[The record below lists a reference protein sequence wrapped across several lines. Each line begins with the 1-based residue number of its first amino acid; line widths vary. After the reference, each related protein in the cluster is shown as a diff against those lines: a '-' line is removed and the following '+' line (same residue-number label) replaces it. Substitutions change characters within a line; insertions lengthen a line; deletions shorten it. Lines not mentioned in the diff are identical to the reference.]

1 MKWNW
6 KDARPDWGF
15 FDLLLII
22 GAVVAGFG
30 IWFIPSWSSTPG
42 FKKLEAAVHER
53 IELNNKIKAEEVR
66 IKKKND
72 EEGIVY
78 FGPGGVPLPPEPVK
92 GKTPPKP
99 PAHSQN

>member
-15 FDLLLII
+15 FDALLVI
-22 GAVVAGFG
+22 GAIIAGFG

-42 FKKLEAAVHER
+42 FRKLESAVHER
-53 IELNNKIKAEEVR
+53 IDLNNKIKAEEAR

-78 FGPGGVPLPPEPVK
+78 FGPGGVPLPPEPLK
-92 GKTPPKP
+92 GKTPRKP
-99 PAHSQN
+99 SGRSQN